1 MSGQWGLSTVTSG
14 ATAFVASLL
23 LSLYLT
29 PIFRDAANR
38 IGILDRPDGRLK
50 TQRTPVPYLGGLA
63 VFGAVL
69 IPVAIFLEFSDTLTG
84 LLLASTLIVLL
95 GLIDDIGR
103 LSPRIKLLVQVI
115 AIFLMLKS
123 GIRIRIAVI
132 PPLACV
138 GLTFLWMLLLTNG
151 FNLIDVM
158 DGLAAG
164 VGCVSAAALSVIFFL
179 QGNRMGVVLCLALAG
194 ALAGFLR
201 FNRPPAQIYLGDAGS
216 LFLGFLLGGLALGA
230 DYTLRNPVGWLSGI
244 AIFAVPLFEIVFIS
258 YLRMRRGA
266 SIFVGSRDHFSL
278 RLRKWRLSTS
288 QTVLSSCAAAAA
300 SAFVGLLAM
309 SLQPH
314 ASLYWYGAIAVVFLA
329 VAVWLKAIDM
339 SL

>member
-1 MSGQWGLSTVTSG
+1 MTGTWGTSTIASGVASF
-14 ATAFVASLL
+14 AASLL

-29 PIFRDAANR
+29 PIFRESALR
-38 IGILDRPDGRLK
+38 FGILDRPDGALK
-50 TQRTPVPYLGGLA
+50 TQKEPVPYLGGLA
-63 VFGAVL
+63 VLGAVL
-69 IPVAIFLEFSDTLTG
+69 IPVAIFLQFSDTLMG
-84 LLLASTLIVLL
+84 LLLAAILVVLL

-115 AIFLMLKS
+115 AVFLMLKS
-123 GIRIRIAVI
+123 GIRIRVAFL
-132 PPLACV
+132 PPIVSV

-164 VGCVSAAALSVIFFL
+164 VASVSAVALSVIFFL
-179 QGNRMGVVLCLALAG
+179 QGNRMGVILCLSLAG

-216 LFLGFLLGGLALGA
+216 LFLGFLLGGLALDA
-230 DYTLRNPVGWLSGI
+230 DYTLRNPVGWLSAV
-244 AIFAVPLFEIVFIS
+244 AIFAVPLFEIAFIS
-258 YLRMRRGA
+258 YLRLRRGA
-266 SIFVGSRDHFSL
+266 SILAGSRDHFSL
-278 RLRKWRLSTS
+278 RLRKWRLSTG

-300 SAFVGLLAM
+300 SACAGLLAM
-309 SLQPH
+309 SLQPRT
-314 ASLYWYGAIAVVFLA
+314 SLFWYGGIGAAFLA

-339 SL
+339 KL

>member
-1 MSGQWGLSTVTSG
+1 MTGAWGFSTLISGI
-14 ATAFVASLL
+14 AAFVASIL
-23 LSLYLT
+23 LSLYFT
-29 PIFRDAANR
+29 PIFRDSAR
-38 IGILDRPDGRLK
+38 RFGILDRPDGTLK
-50 TQRTPVPYLGGLA
+50 TQKEPVPYLGGLA
-63 VFGAVL
+63 IFGAVL
-69 IPVAIFLEFSDTLTG
+69 IPVAIFLQFSDTLMG

-95 GLIDDIGR
+95 GLIDDIGQ
-103 LSPRIKLLVQVI
+103 LSPRIKLLVQVV

-123 GIRIRIAVI
+123 GLRIRIAFL
-132 PPLACV
+132 PPILSV

-164 VGCVSAAALSVIFFL
+164 VAFVSATALSVIFFL
-179 QGNRMGVVLCLALAG
+179 QGDRIGVVLCLSLAG

-201 FNRPPAQIYLGDAGS
+201 YNRPSAQIYLGDAGS

-230 DYTLRNPVGWLSGI
+230 DYTLRNPVGWLSAI

-258 YLRMRRGA
+258 YLRLRRGA

-278 RLRKWRLSTS
+278 RLRKWRLSTG

-300 SAFVGLLAM
+300 SACVGLLAM

-314 ASLYWYGAIAVVFLA
+314 SSLDWYGAVAAAFLA